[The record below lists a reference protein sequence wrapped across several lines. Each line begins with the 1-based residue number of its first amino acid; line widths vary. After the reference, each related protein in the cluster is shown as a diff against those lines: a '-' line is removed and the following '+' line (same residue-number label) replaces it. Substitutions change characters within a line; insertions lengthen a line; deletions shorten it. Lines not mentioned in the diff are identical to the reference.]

1 MIIKLTVILMNRPD
15 LMGITEYGPE
25 KIKVE
30 DGMIVFHLIKN
41 RFGDQCMLFF
51 KQDLKYFEVQEGPT
65 PTSNK
70 VQLRKI
76 TTP

>member
-1 MIIKLTVILMNRPD
+1 MIIKLAVILINRPD

-41 RFGDQCMLFF
+41 RFGEQCMLFF
-51 KQDLKYFEVQEGPT
+51 EQDLKYFEVKEAAT
-65 PTSNK
+65 PTKNK
-70 VQLRKI
+70 IQFKKI
-76 TTP
+76 P

>member
-1 MIIKLTVILMNRPD
+1 MIIKLAVILMNRPD
-15 LMGITEYGPE
+15 IMGITEYGPE

-30 DGMIVFHLIKN
+30 NGMIVFHLIKN

-70 VQLRKI
+70 LQIKKI
-76 TTP
+76 P